1 MLQGDDDLTAG
12 FLDTSST
19 KFLFTTRTVSP
30 VYTNQFDNPWGG
42 ETSFEPETHTNILTP
57 RDAVEDALLSS
68 GITPAMGVDV
78 PELYD
83 TAYIRSGPTGDRVSL
98 ESLERVM
105 GLGGV
110 TIIGIVVPPGSQ
122 YVTRNEFNTALALV
136 ACAQK
141 HMDVS
146 LETVQQHRN
155 DLPELILANI
165 DTMYT
170 QRTPISSRVNGQ
182 RLQQTRLELQ
192 KQQQQQRIVDPW
204 VTTRPLI
211 QNENTPNHYN
221 PEDLRPTIPTNPQE
235 LIRSRGINP
244 SSTAT
249 TINNNNNN
257 NNNNFI
263 TSNNNNNTTTTTT
276 TTTTSATTLSNKR
289 HLADKLPSEAHQWF
303 AQMDRVRV
311 DLMEEKEGF
320 LFKHANY
327 KIESE
332 QHNCSVLRRYSDFCW
347 LAEMLLKRYPLRM
360 LPTLPPKQSSHTTE
374 RFLEDEVFLERRRK
388 GLERFLGSIVRH
400 PILAKDE
407 LVAVFLTESSALRTW
422 LRSHSPLIEEEFM
435 HQHLSFEEV
444 ERRVPDQLDLQL
456 ETLRKRLEPLT
467 QLYHTLCSQMERM
480 IRLEEAQAA
489 EFDHYSATLNAMC
502 TLEQACYVPECLPC
516 GFVIHGYES
525 VSKHMQRAGQI
536 QNDQTL
542 VTRYTTLENLRRQ
555 RDLLIS
561 FKEMLDRRDRLVP
574 SVPTS
579 KAKRDPDRESESYLG
594 TPRVSAQ
601 QQRRTFVQYC
611 LASEISFL
619 HKHQAFVS
627 QLYQDYAFEQIKY
640 ERKLS
645 DNWKILQVLASEM
658 PSEPDDFA

>member
-1 MLQGDDDLTAG
+1 
-12 FLDTSST
+12 
-19 KFLFTTRTVSP
+19 V
-30 VYTNQFDNPWGG
+30 
-42 ETSFEPETHTNILTP
+42 
-57 RDAVEDALLSS
+57 
-68 GITPAMGVDV
+68 GVDV

-110 TIIGIVVPPGSQ
+110 TTFCTQIIGIVVPPGSQ

-141 HMDVS
+141 HM
-146 LETVQQHRN
+146 
-155 DLPELILANI
+155 
-165 DTMYT
+165 
-170 QRTPISSRVNGQ
+170 
-182 RLQQTRLELQ
+182 
-192 KQQQQQRIVDPW
+192 
-204 VTTRPLI
+204 
-211 QNENTPNHYN
+211 
-221 PEDLRPTIPTNPQE
+221 EDLRPTIPTNPQE

-360 LPTLPPKQSSHTTE
+360 LPTLPPKQV
-374 RFLEDEVFLERRRK
+374 RGKDEVFLERRRK

-594 TPRVSAQ
+594 TVGFFLTKKKGKQNTTTYDIPRVSAQ